1 MLIPTEDNIKT
12 VTDLREQTLKLLTLV
27 GQKKK
32 PVFVFHSSRPTN
44 VIMVPQD
51 KYLEMLEMLEDYFD
65 ELEAIELEKEP
76 KENGIPLEKVMQ
88 EFGIKP
94 RARIKRK

>member
-1 MLIPTEDNIKT
+1 MINPLQDNIKT
-12 VTDLREQTLKLLTLV
+12 ITDLREKTLEILTLV

-51 KYLEMLEMLEDYFD
+51 EYLEMLEMIEDYFD
-65 ELEAIELEKEP
+65 ELEAIQMEKEP
-76 KENGIPLEKVMQ
+76 KKGGVLLEKVM
-88 EFGIKP
+88 EEYKIKP
-94 RARIKRK
+94 RAKKKK